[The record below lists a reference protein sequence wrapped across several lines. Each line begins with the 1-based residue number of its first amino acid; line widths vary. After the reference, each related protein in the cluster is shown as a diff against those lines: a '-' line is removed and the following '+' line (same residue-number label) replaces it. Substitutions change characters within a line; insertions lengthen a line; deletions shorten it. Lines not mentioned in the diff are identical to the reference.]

1 MTHKAID
8 IGNPIN
14 IPRCDMVFILK
25 EVAAYLVIIFRFA
38 GQEHINEK
46 CQSESDHSKADKNQ
60 IIQNMTSQLISE
72 GCARKQQTSST
83 TSHQNRKEAIPGQ
96 YLKIRLDR
104 Q

>member
-38 GQEHINEK
+38 GQEHINKK
-46 CQSESDHSKADKNQ
+46 CQSESDQAKPDKNH
-60 IIQNMTSQLISE
+60 IIQNLTSQRSRS
-72 GCARKQQTSST
+72 GAGTGT
-83 TSHQNRKEAIPGQ
+83 TGR
-96 YLKIRLDR
+96 
-104 Q
+104 